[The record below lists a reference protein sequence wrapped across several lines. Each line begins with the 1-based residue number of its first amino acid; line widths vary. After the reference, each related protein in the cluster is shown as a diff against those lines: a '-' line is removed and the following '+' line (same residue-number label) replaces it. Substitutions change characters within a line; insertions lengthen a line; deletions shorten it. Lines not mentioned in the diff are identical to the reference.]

1 MYRLDV
7 PCAVDT
13 RETTS
18 FSLSSLLKSTK
29 ISCFCAQVGRS
40 MCGGHEADASLCGR
54 GVRALYGGLPQTN
67 LPEQVSL
74 TA

>member
-1 MYRLDV
+1 
-7 PCAVDT
+7 
-13 RETTS
+13 
-18 FSLSSLLKSTK
+18 
-29 ISCFCAQVGRS
+29 